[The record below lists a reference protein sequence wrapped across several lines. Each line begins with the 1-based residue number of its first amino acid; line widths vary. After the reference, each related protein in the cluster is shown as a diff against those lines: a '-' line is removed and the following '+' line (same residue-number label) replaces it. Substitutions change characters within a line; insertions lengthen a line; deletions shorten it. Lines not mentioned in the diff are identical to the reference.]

1 MFGPRT
7 VSTRPETCC
16 VKISMDTIDPRE
28 KTFPTVLTPLQEV
41 ATGVDAGKVRRIVLM
56 PARPRPR
63 RRLRAQ
69 GVDNPDG
76 DQRSPL
82 PKPEHRHAIANAC
95 ADLCKPGPV
104 RRVFQG
110 HQQHFPG
117 PLPFRTGM
125 WAAVTP
131 HAPN

>member
-28 KTFPTVLTPLQEV
+28 KTLPTVLTPLQEV

-69 GVDNPDG
+69 GVDHPDG

-82 PKPEHRHAIANAC
+82 PKPEHRHAIAM
-95 ADLCKPGPV
+95 PV
-104 RRVFQG
+104 PSWASPARCGGCSRGISSTCLGRSRSAQG
-110 HQQHFPG
+110 CGRP
-117 PLPFRTGM
+117 
-125 WAAVTP
+125 
-131 HAPN
+131 